1 MRVVPASV
9 SRDGRVMTVPNRF
22 VRIFVRAKEHV
33 MPMEPARV
41 NRDGLQPRI
50 AVSKDVLEIAEKTA
64 NVIWRQRNVCA
75 IMDTLDYIARERLA
89 SMTVAIVRIFC
100 LDFTLTCSS
109 YFAYLRNARTHR
121 WNLQGSSMR
130 VQRRIHEC

>member
-1 MRVVPASV
+1 MMRVVPASV

-64 NVIWRQRNVCA
+64 NVIWRQRNACA
-75 IMDTLDYIARERLA
+75 IMDIRDYIARERLA
-89 SMTVAIVRIFC
+89 
-100 LDFTLTCSS
+100 
-109 YFAYLRNARTHR
+109 
-121 WNLQGSSMR
+121 
-130 VQRRIHEC
+130 